1 VVSLFCIIG
10 TKKVYEEVYTLK
22 ISKTLTRLISAVV
35 TIMLLLTT
43 PLTAA
48 VTPSASMNIILDGRA
63 IATATPL
70 IITNNVIMVPF
81 RPISDALG
89 LHLEWLS
96 ATQTIVSHGQNQ
108 NVMLRINDR
117 TAHVND
123 RAVALDVPPRIEGGR
138 TVVPITFLSSL
149 GVRFTWDSVART
161 ASIFTDNGPRNV
173 IFIHPD
179 GTSPSFF
186 AAARMLHYG
195 PDGELNWD
203 RLPATAVY
211 KGHMLNE
218 LVGTSNGGAVTHAY
232 GVKVWDGSFGLDQQ
246 NAQIISRSGQPHTIL
261 EEAKIAGFSVGMI
274 NTGTITEPGT
284 GVWGASVINR
294 GDHAGIARELII
306 RPEGQQIDVI
316 FGGGEVWFLPNTVVG
331 RHGVRGRRTD
341 GVNLINEAIAR
352 GYRVIYTREELL
364 NLPVNTTRVLGLFA
378 AHDTY
383 NDNNEEASPRYIY
396 TEEQLRAEGLQD
408 FDPNAP
414 TFAQMMTAAIQI
426 LSRNNDKGFYLVA
439 EEEGTDN
446 LANGA
451 LNARGAIEATKRADD
466 AIGVALEFAK
476 RHLNTLVI
484 TAADSEASGLSI
496 MGNPAVDA
504 AGNVVPTQVLRN
516 RAGEVY
522 FTELLDGRD
531 GTNTPPFM
539 SAPDRNG
546 RRFPFAIAW
555 SSRWDHSGSIV
566 SRAFGLH
573 SDMVSGTIDNT
584 DIFRIKY
591 RALFGRLL
599 P

>member
-1 VVSLFCIIG
+1 M
-10 TKKVYEEVYTLK
+10 K
-22 ISKTLTRLISAVV
+22 ISKTLMGLTATVVALI
-35 TIMLLLTT
+35 LLLTS

-48 VTPSASMNIILDGRA
+48 LTPGATMSIVLDGRA
-63 IATATPL
+63 IVTATPL
-70 IITNNVIMVPF
+70 VTVNDIIMVPW
-81 RPISDALG
+81 RPVSDAMG
-89 LHLEWLS
+89 LKLEWMS
-96 ATQTIVSHGQNQ
+96 ATSTILAHGHNVH
-108 NVMLRINDR
+108 VMLRINDR
-117 TAHVND
+117 TAQVND
-123 RAVALDVPPRIEGGR
+123 RAVALDAPPRIENGR
-138 TVVPITFLSSL
+138 TVVPLSFLSSL
-149 GVRFTWDSVART
+149 GLRTRWDSASRT
-161 ASIFTDNGPRNV
+161 VSIFTDHGPRNV

-179 GTSPSFF
+179 GASPSFF
-186 AAARMLHYG
+186 AAARMLHSG

-232 GVKVWDGSFGLDQQ
+232 GVKVWDGCFGMDQQ

-284 GVWGASVINR
+284 GVWGASVVNR
-294 GDHAGIARELII
+294 GDHLGIARELII
-306 RPEGQQIDVI
+306 RPDGQQIDVI
-316 FGGGEVWFLPNTVVG
+316 FGGGEVWFLPNTVTG

-396 TEEQLRAEGLQD
+396 TEEQLRAEGLPD

-426 LSRNNDKGFYLVA
+426 LSRNQDKGFYLVA

-451 LNARGAIEATKRADD
+451 LNARGTIEATKRADD
-466 AIGVALEFAK
+466 GIGVALEFANS
-476 RHLNTLVI
+476 HLNTLVI

-496 MGNPAVDA
+496 LGNPVLDA

-516 RAGEVY
+516 RAGEIY

-531 GTNTPPFM
+531 GTGTPPFM

-566 SRAFGLH
+566 ARAFGLH

-584 DIFRIKY
+584 DIYRIKY